1 MSPGKG
7 SQDDVPLVV
16 EIRGEI
22 DVFSAPQLR
31 DELLRTIRRR
41 GPRLIRAS
49 PRVRRIISLL
59 GLGWAF
65 GLR

>member
-31 DELLRTIRRR
+31 DELLRMIRRR